1 MTIDFDTKWDHR
13 GLNSLKWEFFV
24 RDGEPEP
31 WEDTSPD
38 LGDARVLSMWVA
50 DMDFRVA
57 EPIVAALQRRVQSG
71 IFGYAG
77 VTSGYISAVTSW
89 MQRRHGCPLN
99 HEWVVATIGL
109 VPALHM
115 IVRQFTGPGD
125 SVLIQRPVY
134 YPFSYAVENNQRK
147 VISNSLCLENGE
159 YRMDFDDLEAK
170 VRDANIKLAI
180 LCNPH
185 NPVGRVWS
193 RGELS
198 KFARICHRN
207 KILVVSDE
215 IHGDLILPGHKMT
228 SYCALDPELTE
239 NSIVCTSAS
248 KTFNLAGLKTSN
260 LIIKNS
266 DIRAKMKAEIHVSGL
281 WGLNPFGLVATQT
294 AYESGESWLKE
305 VIRYIAD
312 NHELLDSYL
321 RMYIPVLS
329 VAPAEATY
337 LAWVDCRGLGL
348 DESAL
353 NDLMMG
359 NARVYLNN
367 GSIFGPE
374 GSGFVR
380 INLACP
386 SSILKE
392 ALGRIRTAVNELLT

>member
-1 MTIDFDTKWDHR
+1 
-13 GLNSLKWEFFV
+13 
-24 RDGEPEP
+24 
-31 WEDTSPD
+31 
-38 LGDARVLSMWVA
+38 
-50 DMDFRVA
+50 
-57 EPIVAALQRRVQSG
+57 
-71 IFGYAG
+71 
-77 VTSGYISAVTSW
+77 
-89 MQRRHGCPLN
+89 
-99 HEWVVATIGL
+99 
-109 VPALHM
+109 
-115 IVRQFTGPGD
+115 
-125 SVLIQRPVY
+125 
-134 YPFSYAVENNQRK
+134 
-147 VISNSLCLENGE
+147 
-159 YRMDFDDLEAK
+159 
-170 VRDANIKLAI
+170 
-180 LCNPH
+180 
-185 NPVGRVWS
+185 
-193 RGELS
+193 
-198 KFARICHRN
+198 
-207 KILVVSDE
+207 
-215 IHGDLILPGHKMT
+215 
-228 SYCALDPELTE
+228 
-239 NSIVCTSAS
+239 
-248 KTFNLAGLKTSN
+248 
-260 LIIKNS
+260 
-266 DIRAKMKAEIHVSGL
+266 
-281 WGLNPFGLVATQT
+281 VATQT